1 MLDSKLLG
9 VAQTAVQSVRK
20 ILRVPKLV
28 MESDQRDIVSQTPC
42 VRLVHEHV
50 SDVSNVSSYTA
61 KQNVL
66 ELWSLVLFC
75 VCFPACSWERSSA
88 QRRRA
93 S

>member
-28 MESDQRDIVSQTPC
+28 LESDQRDIVSQTPC
-42 VRLVHEHV
+42 VRLVLEHV
-50 SDVSNVSSYTA
+50 SDVSNVSSF
-61 KQNVL
+61 QRNRMS
-66 ELWSLVLFC
+66 WSCGLLFC
-75 VCFPACSWERSSA
+75 SA
-88 QRRRA
+88 SASRLVAGRA